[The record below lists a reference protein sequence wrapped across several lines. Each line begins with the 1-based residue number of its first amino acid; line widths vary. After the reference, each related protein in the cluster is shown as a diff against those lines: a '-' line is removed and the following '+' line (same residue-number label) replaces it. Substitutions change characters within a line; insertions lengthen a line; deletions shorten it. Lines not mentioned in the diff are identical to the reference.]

1 MIPNWPWAWP
11 FWNGT
16 TSNKFSVSVKKMG
29 EWWTGGVSK
38 IIKAKSFGEESK
50 ATGSL
55 VSNFPHPRVHKTKQH
70 RSVLKSE
77 KSDKII
83 YETDIRFVSKSYVD
97 TYLRQPMTS
106 EERKCIRGNE
116 GECMLIDP
124 SQKFVEVEYMLPCE
138 KEKNINS
145 TVCKSSNT
153 DFLLWYHDSAFECCC
168 KRDNPAS
175 L

>member
-1 MIPNWPWAWP
+1 
-11 FWNGT
+11 
-16 TSNKFSVSVKKMG
+16 
-29 EWWTGGVSK
+29 
-38 IIKAKSFGEESK
+38 
-50 ATGSL
+50 
-55 VSNFPHPRVHKTKQH
+55 
-70 RSVLKSE
+70 VLKSE

-153 DFLLWYHDSAFECCC
+153 DFLL
-168 KRDNPAS
+168 
-175 L
+175 